1 MWILWYLVFG
11 KEGFFLYYY
20 FDKRNGMGRVKSP
33 APITTAAIYDT
44 AESNTDYDIRDI
56 ALRDGAIIFVPHK
69 DPERPQVAASPIPT
83 PRIAEAAPLDPQ
95 MAEVYAALL
104 ELAERGIKQ

>member
-1 MWILWYLVFG
+1 M
-11 KEGFFLYYY
+11 YYY

-33 APITTAAIYDT
+33 VPITTAAMYDVVT
-44 AESNTDYDIRDI
+44 SDKDYEIREI
-56 ALRDGAIIFVPHK
+56 ALRDGAIIMVPHK
-69 DPERPQVAASPIPT
+69 EQERPQITASPIVT

-104 ELAERGIKQ
+104 EIAERGVKP

>member
-1 MWILWYLVFG
+1 M
-11 KEGFFLYYY
+11 YYY
-20 FDKRNGMGRVKSP
+20 FDKKSGAGRVKSP
-33 APITTAAIYDT
+33 APITTAAIYDM
-44 AESNTDYDIRDI
+44 AESNNDYDIRDI
-56 ALRDGAIIFVPHK
+56 ALRDGAIIMVPHK
-69 DPERPQVAASPIPT
+69 EQERPQITASPIVT

>member
-1 MWILWYLVFG
+1 M
-11 KEGFFLYYY
+11 YYY
-20 FDKRNGMGRVKSP
+20 FDKKSGAGRVKSP
-33 APITTAAIYDT
+33 APITTAAMYDVVT
-44 AESNTDYDIRDI
+44 SDKDYEIREI
-56 ALRDGAIIFVPHK
+56 ALRDGAIIMVPHK
-69 DPERPQVAASPIPT
+69 EQERPQITASPIVT